1 MKNKVNL
8 PQINE
13 RILATQLQLIT
24 DAGDNIGVVTKERAL
39 QLAHD
44 AGMDLVLIANE
55 GADGVPVAKL
65 MDFGKVI
72 YAKKKKMSE
81 GKKKQKVVKVKELKL
96 RPKISDHDFSTKLN
110 QGVGFLKSGMRLKI
124 TVQFRG
130 RENSNRNEL
139 GAHMFNKI
147 DQMLKDNP
155 NIPHAALMMEKD
167 SSPGQFWSRVY
178 YLK

>member
-24 DAGDNIGVVTKERAL
+24 DLGENIGVVTKERAL
-39 QLAHD
+39 QLASD
-44 AGMDLVLIANE
+44 AGMDLVLISND
-55 GADGVPVAKL
+55 GADGVPVAKI

-96 RPKISDHDFSTKLN
+96 RPKISDHDFLTKLN
-110 QGVGFLKSGMRLKI
+110 QGVGFLKSGMRLKV

-139 GAHMFNKI
+139 GSQMFSKV
-147 DQMLKDNP
+147 DQMLKENP
-155 NIPHAALMMEKD
+155 DIPQAALMMEKD
-167 SSPGQFWSRVY
+167 SAPGQFWSRVY

>member
-147 DQMLKDNP
+147 NPILKKNRQND
-155 NIPHAALMMEKD
+155 E
-167 SSPGQFWSRVY
+167 R
-178 YLK
+178 